1 MHSKTLLPSES
12 FHQREVQ
19 QNDAQ
24 RERNFRIRRH
34 LSVDDTEQSSQN
46 TEANQVMCVVRL
58 IYGVQPGIRKSASE
72 AGSSSVVMFPLIFVG
87 RPALRGVTASWLGH
101 AEGSKW

>member
-1 MHSKTLLPSES
+1 MSFKTLFPSES

-34 LSVDDTEQSSQN
+34 LSIDDTEQSSQN
-46 TEANQVMCVVRL
+46 TETNQVMCVVRV
-58 IYGVQPGIRKSASE
+58 ISKSASE
-72 AGSSSVVMFPLIFVG
+72 TGLSPVVMYPLFFVG
-87 RPALRGVTASWLGH
+87 KPALRRVTASWLGH
-101 AEGSKW
+101 ADGSKW